1 LRLLHVLSGLKKL
14 NAKNAKD
21 FAKIVEK
28 NGVIMNKKI
37 FLLTV
42 FVFSLNLSAQNKKMI
57 DYVDPFIGTGGHGHT
72 YPGATLPFGMIQ
84 LSPDTGI
91 EGWDWCSGYHYSDN
105 SIMGFSHTHLSGT
118 GATDLADI
126 LFMPTVGE
134 LKFIPGSKENPSE
147 GYRSRFKHE
156 NEKAS
161 PGYYSVYLDDY
172 KVRAELTVS
181 LRAGLHKYTF
191 PKSYRSNIIIDLKHG
206 LDSDRE
212 AYIKFV
218 SYNRIEGMRKSRGW
232 AQEHSVYF
240 VAEFSKP
247 ITQFGTVTDEVIKE
261 GSREASG
268 KNVKAF
274 VRFTTND
281 NEVILVRIGI
291 SAVSAKG
298 ARKNLEKEIPNF
310 DFEKIKTQA
319 EKIWEKELNRIQV
332 ESKNE
337 DQKKIFYT
345 ALYHTL
351 ITPNLFTDVD
361 KKYYGMDRKIH
372 TARDYDHYAVF
383 SLWDTFRA
391 EHPLF
396 TIIDQKRASHF
407 VKSILAKY
415 KDGGLLPVWELHGN
429 ETWCMIGYHSVPV
442 IFDAYMKG
450 LRGFNAKEALEAMKV
465 SAERDQHGQKLY
477 RERGF
482 IPADKENE
490 SVSKTLEYCYDDW
503 CIAQLAK
510 EIGAKEDYI
519 KYNQRSLFYRN
530 LFDKSTG
537 FMRGK
542 MSDGS
547 WISPFEP
554 KAVTQQY
561 TEANAWQYSFFVPH
575 DLKGLID
582 LYGSKENFVNK
593 LEGLFAESD
602 KLEGRFQPDI
612 SGLIGQYA
620 HGNEPSHNFA
630 YLYNYAG
637 ASWKTQWHVREIMK
651 KMYTSKPD
659 GLCGNDDC
667 GQMSAWYVF
676 SAMGFYP
683 VTPGQNTYAIG
694 SPIFD
699 KVTINLENGKK
710 FVIKAD
716 KVSEKNKYIQFASLN
731 KKVYEHAFFTH
742 EQIMNGGETIF
753 IMGNTPNKLWG
764 NDNPELFSMRPVEQ
778 GVLMPYVSSTGE
790 TFYDTLSIK
799 LMCGTEDAK
808 ICYTIDGSE
817 PTFDSPLYTN
827 PIIIHQAATIKAFAY
842 TSDNDLSFTMS
853 SKFIKSKYPPAK
865 YTVSF
870 HERYNGGGAMAL
882 TDGRFGTTNFQNGEW
897 QGFEGDDL
905 EAVIDLTKVTT
916 VNKLSIGF
924 LNDPNVW
931 IFLPAEVI
939 FSASDDGINFKQVA
953 EIKNNIPTTNQELLI
968 KRFSSNIENT
978 SARYVKIFAKNIGV
992 CPDWHKGAGGKAWIF
1007 ADEVTIE

>member
-1 LRLLHVLSGLKKL
+1 MIKKL
-14 NAKNAKD
+14 
-21 FAKIVEK
+21 F
-28 NGVIMNKKI
+28 
-37 FLLTV
+37 FLFLPIIA
-42 FVFSLNLSAQNKKMI
+42 LNLSAQSKKLI

-72 YPGATLPFGMIQ
+72 YPGATLPFGMMQ

-118 GATDLADI
+118 GATDYADI
-126 LFMPTVGE
+126 LFMPTVGA
-134 LKFIPGSKENPSE
+134 LKFLPGSKEKPEE

-156 NEKAS
+156 NEKAT

-172 KVRAELTVS
+172 KVKAELTVS
-181 LRAGLHKYTF
+181 MRAGLHKYTF
-191 PKSYRSNIIIDLKHG
+191 PKTASANIIIDLKHG
-206 LDSDRE
+206 LDSDSE
-212 AYIKFV
+212 AMIKFV
-218 SYNRIEGMRKSRGW
+218 GMNRVEGMRKSHGW
-232 AQEHSVYF
+232 AKEHTFYF
-240 VAEFSKP
+240 AAEFSKP
-247 ITQFGTVTDEVIKE
+247 YTSYGTVLDEKLNENNIEV
-261 GSREASG
+261 SG
-268 KNVKAF
+268 KNVKGY
-274 VRFTTND
+274 VRFATN
-281 NEVILVRIGI
+281 NGEAVLVRIGI
-291 SAVSAKG
+291 SAVSIEG
-298 ARKNLEKEIPNF
+298 ARKNLDKEIPHF
-310 DFEKIKTQA
+310 DFDKTKQNA
-319 EKIWEKELNRIQV
+319 QKVWEKELSRIQV

-361 KKYYGMDRKIH
+361 GKYFGMDRRIH
-372 TARDYDHYAVF
+372 TTKGFDYYTVF

-396 TIIDQKRASHF
+396 TIIDQKRAGDF
-407 VKSILAKY
+407 VKTLLAKY
-415 KDGGLLPVWELHGN
+415 DEIGLLPVWELASN

-442 IFDAYMKG
+442 IFDAYMKSI
-450 LRGFNAKEALEAMKV
+450 RGYDAKSALEAMKV
-465 SAERDQHGQKLY
+465 SAERNQHGQKLY
-477 RERGF
+477 RERGY

-510 EIGAKEDYI
+510 AIGAKEDYD

-547 WISPFEP
+547 WITPFEP

-561 TEANAWQYSFFVPH
+561 TEANAYQYNFFVPH
-575 DLKGLID
+575 DIKGMID
-582 LYGSKENFVNK
+582 LHGGNENFVKK
-593 LEGLFAESD
+593 LDGLFAESD

-637 ASWKTQWHVREIMK
+637 APWKTQERIRGIMNEL
-651 KMYTSKPD
+651 YTSKVD

-710 FVIKAD
+710 FVISAK
-716 KVSEKNKYIQFASLN
+716 KNSEQNKFIQIASLN
-731 KKVYEHAFFTH
+731 GTVYKHSYVTH
-742 EQIMNGGETIF
+742 EQIMSGGELVF
-753 IMGNTPNKLWG
+753 VMNDKPNKLWG
-764 NDNPELFSMRPVEQ
+764 TNNPELFRMRPVDE
-778 GVLMPYVSSTGE
+778 GVLMPYVYSNGE
-790 TFYDTLSIK
+790 MFYDSLNISLTCETPKSKIRYTL
-799 LMCGTEDAK
+799 
-808 ICYTIDGSE
+808 DGSE
-817 PTFDSPLYTN
+817 PGLNSSLYEK
-827 PIIIHQAATIKAFAY
+827 PITIYQGATIKAFSY
-842 TSDNDLSFTMS
+842 TDKGTRSFIMS
-853 SKFIKSKYPPAK
+853 SSFIKSKYPPSK
-865 YTVSF
+865 YTVQYN
-870 HERYNGGGAMAL
+870 ERYNGGGGMAL

-897 QGFEGDDL
+897 QGFEGSDL
-905 EAVIDLTKVTT
+905 EAVIDLTKPTSIEY
-916 VNKLSIGF
+916 LSIGF

-931 IFLPAEVI
+931 IFLPSEVVFSVSDYGKYFKRVADI
-939 FSASDDGINFKQVA
+939 VNDIPSTNTEQMIKKFSAKVNVA
-953 EIKNNIPTTNQELLI
+953 
-968 KRFSSNIENT
+968 
-978 SARYVKIFAKNIGV
+978 SARYLKVMAKNIGT
-992 CPDWHKGAGGKAWIF
+992 CPPWHKGAGGKAWIF
-1007 ADEVTIE
+1007 ADEIVVE

>member
-1 LRLLHVLSGLKKL
+1 M
-14 NAKNAKD
+14 
-21 FAKIVEK
+21 I
-28 NGVIMNKKI
+28 KKI
-37 FLLTV
+37 FFLLLI
-42 FVFSLNLSAQNKKMI
+42 FISSNIFSQNKKLI
-57 DYVDPFIGTGGHGHT
+57 EYVDPFIGTGGHGHT
-72 YPGATLPFGMIQ
+72 YPGATLPFGMMQ

-118 GATDLADI
+118 GAADLADI
-126 LFMPTVGE
+126 LFMPTVGD
-134 LKFIPGSKENPSE
+134 LNFSPGSKLKPGE

-156 NEKAS
+156 NEIAS

-172 KVRAELTVS
+172 KVKAELTVS

-191 PKSYRSNIIIDLKHG
+191 PKSYGSNIIIDLQHG

-218 SYNRIEGMRKSRGW
+218 SYNRIEGMRKSHGW
-232 AQEHSVYF
+232 AKEHSIYF

-247 ITQFGTVTDEVIKE
+247 ITQFGTVTNDVLKD

-268 KNVKAF
+268 RNIKAYL
-274 VRFTTND
+274 RFITN
-281 NEVILVRIGI
+281 EGEAILIRVGI
-291 SAVSAKG
+291 SAVSIKG

-310 DFEKIKTQA
+310 DFEKIKARA
-319 EKIWEKELNRIQV
+319 EEIWEKELNRIQV
-332 ESKNE
+332 ESKSE
-337 DQKKIFYT
+337 DLKKIFYT
-345 ALYHTL
+345 ALYHSL
-351 ITPNLFTDVD
+351 INPNLFTDVD

-372 TARDYDHYAVF
+372 TAKDYDHYTVF

-396 TIIDQKRASHF
+396 TIIDQKRAGDF

-415 KDGGLLPVWELHGN
+415 KDGGLLPVWELDGN

-450 LRGFNAKEALEAMKV
+450 LRGFNAKEALEAMRV
-465 SAERDQHGQKLY
+465 SAERDQNGQKLY

-510 EIGAKEDYI
+510 EIGAKEDYK
-519 KYNQRSLFYRN
+519 KYNQRSLFYQN
-530 LFDKSTG
+530 LFDRTTG

-547 WISPFEP
+547 WITPFEP

-582 LYGSKENFVNK
+582 LYDGNENFVKK
-593 LEGLFAESD
+593 LDGLFAESD
-602 KLEGRFQPDI
+602 KLEGKFQPDI

-637 ASWKTQWHVREIMK
+637 APWKTQWHVREIMK
-651 KMYTSKPD
+651 KLYTSKPD

-667 GQMSAWYVF
+667 GQMSAWYIF

-683 VTPGQNTYAIG
+683 VTPVQNIYAIG

-710 FVIKAD
+710 FVIHTVNASD
-716 KVSEKNKYIQFASLN
+716 ENKYIQFASSN
-731 KKVYEHAFFTH
+731 GKIYEHPYFTH
-742 EQIMNGGETIF
+742 EQIMNGGESIF
-753 IMGNTPNKLWG
+753 IMGDTPNKSWG
-764 NDNPELFSMRPVEQ
+764 NDNSEMFSMRPVEQ
-778 GVLMPYVSSTGE
+778 GVSMPYVSSRGE

-799 LMCGTEDAK
+799 LMCRTEDAK
-808 ICYTIDGSE
+808 IRYTIDGSE
-817 PTFDSPLYTN
+817 PTFNSPLYSK
-827 PIIIHQAATIKAFAY
+827 PIIIDQAATIKAFAY
-842 TSDNDLSFTMS
+842 TGDNDRSFTMS

-865 YTVSF
+865 YTFSF
-870 HERYNGGGAMAL
+870 NERYNGGGDVAL
-882 TDGRFGTTNFQNGEW
+882 TDGRLGTTYFQSGEW
-897 QGFEGDDL
+897 QGFEGNDL
-905 EAVIDLTKVTT
+905 EAVIDLTKQTQL
-916 VNKLSIGF
+916 NNLSIGF

-931 IFLPAEVI
+931 IFFPTEVI
-939 FSASDDGINFKQVA
+939 FSASDDGINFKQVV
-953 EIKNNIPTTNQELLI
+953 EIKNNIPTTNQELMI
-968 KRFSSNIENT
+968 KRFSAKVDNVK
-978 SARYVKIFAKNIGV
+978 ARYLKVFAKNIGV
-992 CPDWHKGAGGKAWIF
+992 CPTWHKGAGGKAWIF

>member
-1 LRLLHVLSGLKKL
+1 
-14 NAKNAKD
+14 
-21 FAKIVEK
+21 
-28 NGVIMNKKI
+28 MNKKI
-37 FLLTV
+37 FSIILIVLT
-42 FVFSLNLSAQNKKMI
+42 FSTYAQNKKLI
-57 DYVDPFIGTGGHGHT
+57 EYVDPFIGTGGHGHT
-72 YPGATLPFGMIQ
+72 YPGATLPFGMMQ

-134 LKFIPGSKENPSE
+134 LKFIPGSKENPGE
-147 GYRSRFKHE
+147 GYRSSFKHE

-172 KVRAELTVS
+172 KVKAELTVS
-181 LRAGLHKYTF
+181 YRAGLHKYSF
-191 PKSYRSNIIIDLKHG
+191 PKSYSSNIIIDLKHG
-206 LDSDRE
+206 LDSDQE
-212 AYIKFV
+212 GYIKFV
-218 SYNRIEGMRKSRGW
+218 SNTQIEGMRKSNGW

-240 VAEFSKP
+240 VADFSKP
-247 ITQFGTVTDEVIKE
+247 FTQFGTVTDEIVKE
-261 GSREASG
+261 GSRKASG

-291 SAVSAKG
+291 SAVSAEG
-298 ARKNLEKEIPNF
+298 ARKNLEKEIPDF

-337 DQKKIFYT
+337 DRKKIFYT

-361 KKYYGMDRKIH
+361 GKYYGMDRKIH
-372 TARDYDHYAVF
+372 AAQDYDHYAVF

-519 KYNQRSLFYRN
+519 KYNQRSLFYKN

-575 DLKGLID
+575 DLKGLIE
-582 LYGSKENFVNK
+582 LYGGKENFVNK
-593 LEGLFAESD
+593 LDGLFAESD

-637 ASWKTQWHVREIMK
+637 ASWKTQERVREIMEK
-651 KMYTSKPD
+651 LYTSKPD

-699 KVTINLENGKK
+699 KVTINLENGNK

-716 KVSEKNKYIQFASLN
+716 KISEKNKYIQSASLN
-731 KKVYEHAFFTH
+731 GKVYETSYITH
-742 EQIMNGGETIF
+742 KQIMNGGETIF
-753 IMGNTPNKLWG
+753 IMGDTPNKSWG

-778 GVLMPYVSSTGE
+778 GVLMPYVSSRGE

-799 LMCGTEDAK
+799 LMCGTENSK
-808 ICYTIDGSE
+808 IRYTIDGIE

-827 PIIIHQAATIKAFAY
+827 PITIHQAATIKAFAY
-842 TSDNDLSFTMS
+842 TNDNDRSFTMNS
-853 SKFIKSKYPPAK
+853 NFIKSKYPPANYK
-865 YTVSF
+865 ISF
-870 HERYNGGGAMAL
+870 NERYNGGGAMAL
-882 TDGRFGTTNFQNGEW
+882 TDGRIGTTNFQNGEW
-897 QGFEGDDL
+897 QGFEGNDL
-905 EAVIDLTKVTT
+905 EAVIDLTKPTRL
-916 VNKLSIGF
+916 NNLSIGF

-931 IFLPAEVI
+931 IFLPREVV
-939 FSASDDGINFKQVA
+939 FSVSDDGISFRILA
-953 EIKNNIPTTNQELLI
+953 EITNDLSTTNQELLI
-968 KRFSSNIENT
+968 KRFSSNIENIST
-978 SARYVKIFAKNIGV
+978 RFVKIFAKNIGV

-1007 ADEVTIE
+1007 ADEFTIE

>member
-1 LRLLHVLSGLKKL
+1 
-14 NAKNAKD
+14 
-21 FAKIVEK
+21 
-28 NGVIMNKKI
+28 MYKKI
-37 FLLTV
+37 FLLLSI
-42 FVFSLNLSAQNKKMI
+42 FISSNIFSQNKKLI
-57 DYVDPFIGTGGHGHT
+57 EYVDPFIGTGGHGHT
-72 YPGATLPFGMIQ
+72 YPGATLPFGMMQ

-91 EGWDWCSGYHYSDN
+91 EGWDWCSGYHYSDD

-134 LKFIPGSKENPSE
+134 LKFNPGSKENPGE
-147 GYRSRFKHE
+147 GYRSRFRHE
-156 NEKAS
+156 TETAS
-161 PGYYSVYLDDY
+161 PGYYSVFLDDY
-172 KVRAELTVS
+172 KVKAELTVS

-191 PKSYRSNIIIDLKHG
+191 PKSYSSNIIIDLKHG
-206 LDSDRE
+206 LDSDQE

-218 SYNRIEGMRKSRGW
+218 SSTQIEGMRKSHGW
-232 AQEHSVYF
+232 AQEHTVYF

-247 ITQFGTVTDEVIKE
+247 ITQFGTVTDDILKE

-268 KNVKAF
+268 KNVKAY
-274 VRFTTND
+274 VRFTTNE
-281 NEVILVRIGI
+281 NEVIFVRIGI
-291 SAVSAKG
+291 SAVSTKG
-298 ARKNLEKEIPNF
+298 ARKNLEKEIPDFNF
-310 DFEKIKTQA
+310 DRVKQEA

-332 ESKNE
+332 EDKNE
-337 DQKKIFYT
+337 NSKKIFYT

-361 KKYYGMDRKIH
+361 GKYFGMDRKIH
-372 TARDYDHYAVF
+372 YARDFNYYTVF

-396 TIIDQKRASHF
+396 TIIDQKRAGDF
-407 VKSILAKY
+407 VKTLLAKY
-415 KDGGLLPVWELHGN
+415 KEAGLLPVWELASN

-450 LRGFNAKEALEAMKV
+450 IRNFNAKDALETMKT

-503 CIAQLAK
+503 CISQLAK
-510 EIGAKEDYI
+510 EIGAKEDYK
-519 KYNQRSLFYRN
+519 KYNQRSLFYKN
-530 LFDKSTG
+530 LFDKTTM

-547 WISPFEP
+547 WITPFEP

-561 TEANAWQYSFFVPH
+561 TEANAWQYNFFVPH
-575 DLKGLID
+575 DVKGLID
-582 LYGSKENFVNK
+582 LYGGNENFVKK
-593 LEGLFAESD
+593 LDGLFNEMN

-612 SGLIGQYA
+612 SGMIGQYA

-630 YLYNYAG
+630 YLYNHAG
-637 ASWKTQWHVREIMK
+637 ASWKTQERVREIMQ

-694 SPIFD
+694 SPIFE

-716 KVSEKNKYIQFASLN
+716 KVSERNKYIQFASLN
-731 KKVYEHAFFTH
+731 GKVYENSYLTH
-742 EQIMNGGETIF
+742 EQIMKGGKIIF
-753 IMGNTPNKLWG
+753 MMNDVPNKIWG
-764 NDNPELFSMRPVEQ
+764 DDNPGLFSMRPVEQ
-778 GVLMPYVSSTGE
+778 GVLMPYVSSNGE
-790 TFYDTLSIK
+790 IFYDSLSVS
-799 LMCGTEDAK
+799 LTCETAGTE
-808 ICYTIDGSE
+808 IRFTTDGSE
-817 PTFDSPLYTN
+817 PNFNSPLYKK
-827 PIIIHQAATIKAFAY
+827 PITIYQSATIKAFAY
-842 TSDNDLSFTMS
+842 TNDDERSFIMS
-853 SKFIKSKYPPAK
+853 SSFIKSKYPPALYK
-865 YTVSF
+865 NSF
-870 HERYNGGGAMAL
+870 HERYNGSGAMAL

-897 QGFEGDDL
+897 QGFEGIDL
-905 EAVIDLTKVTT
+905 DVIIDLTKQKSIK
-916 VNKLSIGF
+916 NLSIGF

-931 IFLPAEVI
+931 IFLPTDVE
-939 FSASDDGINFKQVA
+939 FSVSDDGKNFKQIANVKN
-953 EIKNNIPTTNQELLI
+953 EIPSTNQDLMI
-968 KRFSSNIENT
+968 KRFSAKVETI
-978 SARYVKIFAKNIGV
+978 SARYLKIFAKNIGV
-992 CPDWHKGAGGKAWIF
+992 CPSWHKGAGGKTWIF
-1007 ADEVTIE
+1007 TDEVTVE

>member
-1 LRLLHVLSGLKKL
+1 
-14 NAKNAKD
+14 
-21 FAKIVEK
+21 
-28 NGVIMNKKI
+28 MNKKI
-37 FLLTV
+37 FFLLISFLAFNT
-42 FVFSLNLSAQNKKMI
+42 FAQNTKLI

-72 YPGATLPFGMIQ
+72 YPGATLPFGMMQ

-118 GATDLADI
+118 GATDYADI
-126 LFMPTVGE
+126 LFMPTVGT
-134 LKFIPGSKENPSE
+134 LKFLPGDKDKPGE

-156 NEKAS
+156 NEKSS
-161 PGYYSVYLDDY
+161 PGYYSVFLDDY
-172 KVRAELTVS
+172 KVRAEMTVS
-181 LRAGLHKYTF
+181 MRTGLHKYTF
-191 PKSYRSNIIIDLKHG
+191 PKTSEANIIIDLKHG
-206 LDSDRE
+206 LDSDSE
-212 AYIKFV
+212 AIIKFV
-218 SYNRIEGMRKSRGW
+218 GMNRVEGMRKSHGW
-232 AQEHSVYF
+232 AQEHTVYF
-240 VAEFSKP
+240 AAEFSKP
-247 ITQFGTVTDEVIKE
+247 FTGYGTVLDEKL
-261 GSREASG
+261 SDNNNEASG
-268 KNVKAF
+268 KNVKGY
-274 VRFTTND
+274 VRFTTENG
-281 NEVILVRIGI
+281 EAVLVRIGI
-291 SAVSAKG
+291 SAVSIEG
-298 ARKNLEKEIPNF
+298 ARKNLDKEIPQF
-310 DFEKIKTQA
+310 DFEKIRQNAQKT
-319 EKIWEKELNRIQV
+319 WEKELSRIRV

-361 KKYYGMDRKIH
+361 GKYFGMDRKIH
-372 TARDYDHYAVF
+372 TTKGFDYYTVF

-396 TIIDQKRASHF
+396 TIIDQKRAGDF
-407 VKSILAKY
+407 VKTILSKY
-415 KDGGLLPVWELHGN
+415 DEIGLLPVWELASN

-450 LRGFNAKEALEAMKV
+450 IGGFDAKSALEAMKT
-465 SAERDQHGQKLY
+465 SAERNQHGQKLY
-477 RERGF
+477 RERGY

-510 EIGAKEDYI
+510 AIGAKEDYD

-542 MSDGS
+542 MTDGS
-547 WISPFEP
+547 WITPFEP

-561 TEANAWQYSFFVPH
+561 TEANAYQYNFFVPQ
-575 DLKGLID
+575 DIKGMID
-582 LYGSKENFVNK
+582 LHGGNENFIKK
-593 LEGLFAESD
+593 LDGLFAESE

-637 ASWKTQWHVREIMK
+637 APWKTQERIRGIMNEL
-651 KMYTSKPD
+651 YTSKVD

-710 FVIKAD
+710 FVVHA
-716 KVSEKNKYIQFASLN
+716 KNNSRQNKFIQTASLN
-731 KKVYEHAFFTH
+731 GKAYDHSYITH
-742 EQIMNGGETIF
+742 QQIMSGGEIIF
-753 IMGNTPNKLWG
+753 EMNDQPNKSWG
-764 NDNPELFSMRPVEQ
+764 IDNPELFGMRPVDE
-778 GVLMPYVSSTGE
+778 GVLMPYVYSNGE
-790 TFYDTLSIK
+790 TFYDSLNISLTCETPSS
-799 LMCGTEDAK
+799 K
-808 ICYTIDGSE
+808 IRYTADGSE
-817 PTFDSPLYTN
+817 PDLNSPLYEK
-827 PIIIHQAATIKAFAY
+827 PITIHQAATIKAFSY
-842 TSDNDLSFTMS
+842 TDEDTRSFTMS
-853 SKFIKSKYPPAK
+853 SSFIKSKYPPAI
-865 YTVSF
+865 YTVPY
-870 HERYNGGGAMAL
+870 HERYNGGGRMAL

-897 QGFEGDDL
+897 QGFEGNDL
-905 EAVIDLTKVTT
+905 ETIIDLTKPTPL
-916 VNKLSIGF
+916 KDLSIGF

-931 IFLPAEVI
+931 IFLPSEVV
-939 FSASDDGINFKQVA
+939 FSISDDGKNFKRVA
-953 EIKNNIPTTNQELLI
+953 DIVNDIPSSNTEQMI
-968 KRFSSNIENT
+968 KRFSAKVDVN
-978 SARYVKIFAKNIGV
+978 SARYLKVMAKNIGT
-992 CPDWHKGAGGKAWIF
+992 CPPWHKGAGEKAWIF
-1007 ADEVTIE
+1007 ADELIVQ

>member
-1 LRLLHVLSGLKKL
+1 
-14 NAKNAKD
+14 
-21 FAKIVEK
+21 
-28 NGVIMNKKI
+28 MNKKM
-37 FLLTV
+37 FLVSIVICT
-42 FVFSLNLSAQNKKMI
+42 LNLFAQNKKLTE
-57 DYVDPFIGTGGHGHT
+57 YVDPFIGTGGHGHT
-72 YPGATLPFGMIQ
+72 YPGATLPFGMMQ

-134 LKFIPGSKENPSE
+134 LKFIPGSKEILGE
-147 GYRSRFKHE
+147 GYRSHFKHE
-156 NEKAS
+156 TEKAS

-172 KVRAELTVS
+172 KVKAELTVS
-181 LRAGLHKYTF
+181 MRAGLHKYTF
-191 PKSYRSNIIIDLKHG
+191 PKTSAANIIIDLKHG
-206 LDSDRE
+206 LDSDSE
-212 AYIKFV
+212 AMIKFV
-218 SYNRIEGMRKSRGW
+218 GTNRVEGMRKSHGW
-232 AQEHSVYF
+232 AKEHTIYF
-240 VAEFSKP
+240 MAEFSKP
-247 ITQFGTVTDEVIKE
+247 FTAFGSVLDEKLNESNV
-261 GSREASG
+261 EASG
-268 KNVKAF
+268 KNVKGY
-274 VRFTTND
+274 VRFATN
-281 NEVILVRIGI
+281 NGESVLVRIGI
-291 SAVSAKG
+291 SAVSIDG

-310 DFEKIKTQA
+310 NFEIIKAQA
-319 EKIWEKELNRIQV
+319 EKIWEKELIRIQV

-337 DQKKIFYT
+337 DLKKIFYT

-361 KKYYGMDRKIH
+361 GKYFGMDRKIH
-372 TARDYDHYAVF
+372 TTKGFDYYTVF

-396 TIIDQKRASHF
+396 TIIDQKRAGDF
-407 VKSILAKY
+407 VNTILAKY
-415 KDGGLLPVWELHGN
+415 NEIGLLPVWELASN
-429 ETWCMIGYHSVPV
+429 ETWCMIGYHSIPV

-450 LRGFNAKEALEAMKV
+450 IRGYDAKSALEAMKV
-465 SAERDQHGQKLY
+465 SAERNQHGQKLY
-477 RERGF
+477 RERGY

-510 EIGAKEDYI
+510 EIGAKEDYE

-547 WISPFEP
+547 WITPFEP

-561 TEANAWQYSFFVPH
+561 TEANAWQYNFFVPH

-582 LYGSKENFVNK
+582 LYYGNNNFINK
-593 LEGLFAESD
+593 LDGLFAESD

-637 ASWKTQWHVREIMK
+637 APWKTQERIREIMK
-651 KMYTSKPD
+651 ELYTSKVD

-694 SPIFD
+694 SPIFE

-710 FVIKAD
+710 FVINAKNN
-716 KVSEKNKYIQFASLN
+716 SEQNKFIQIASLN
-731 KKVYEHAFFTH
+731 GTVYNRSYITH
-742 EQIMNGGETIF
+742 NQIMNGGELVF
-753 IMGNTPNKLWG
+753 VMDNKPNKSWG
-764 NDNPELFSMRPVEQ
+764 VDSKDLFGMRPVDE
-778 GVLMPYVSSTGE
+778 GVLMPYVYSNGE
-790 TFYDTLSIK
+790 TFYDSLNISLACETPKSKIRYTL
-799 LMCGTEDAK
+799 
-808 ICYTIDGSE
+808 DGSE
-817 PTFDSPLYTN
+817 PDFNSPLYVKPLT
-827 PIIIHQAATIKAFAY
+827 IHQTAIIKAFSY
-842 TSDNDLSFTMS
+842 LDKDKRSFMMS
-853 SKFIKSKYPPAK
+853 SSFIKSKYPPAK
-865 YTVSF
+865 YTVQY
-870 HERYNGGGAMAL
+870 HERYNGGGGMAL

-897 QGFEGDDL
+897 QGFEGNDL
-905 EAVIDLTKVTT
+905 EAVIDLEKPISL
-916 VNKLSIGF
+916 KSLSIGF

-931 IFLPAEVI
+931 IFLPSEVV
-939 FSASDDGINFKQVA
+939 FSISDDGINFNHVA
-953 EIKNNIPTTNQELLI
+953 NIVNDIP
-968 KRFSSNIENT
+968 SSNTETMIKKF
-978 SARYVKIFAKNIGV
+978 SAKVDVASVRYLKIFAKNIGV
-992 CPDWHKGAGGKAWIF
+992 CPPWHKGAGGKAWIF
-1007 ADEVTIE
+1007 ADEVTVE

>member
-1 LRLLHVLSGLKKL
+1 
-14 NAKNAKD
+14 
-21 FAKIVEK
+21 
-28 NGVIMNKKI
+28 MNKKI
-37 FLLTV
+37 FLITV
-42 FVFSLNLSAQNKKMI
+42 FIFSLNLFAQNKKLI

-72 YPGATLPFGMIQ
+72 YPGATLPFGMMQ

-134 LKFIPGSKENPSE
+134 LKFIPGRKDHPGE

-156 NEKAS
+156 NEIAS

-172 KVRAELTVS
+172 KVKAELTVS

-191 PKSYRSNIIIDLKHG
+191 PKSYSSNIIIDLKHG

-212 AYIKFV
+212 AYIKLV
-218 SYNRIEGMRKSRGW
+218 SSNRIEGMRKSRGW
-232 AQEHSVYF
+232 AQEHYVYF
-240 VAEFSKP
+240 VAEFSKN
-247 ITQFGTVTDEVIKE
+247 ITQFGTVRDGIVKD
-261 GSREASG
+261 GNREASG
-268 KNVKAF
+268 KNIKAYI
-274 VRFTTND
+274 RFTTS
-281 NEVILVRIGI
+281 EGETIFIRVGI
-291 SAVSAKG
+291 SAVSIRG
-298 ARKNLEKEIPNF
+298 ARKNLEKEIPDF
-310 DFEKIKTQA
+310 DFDKVKTQA

-332 ESKNE
+332 ESQNE

-345 ALYHTL
+345 ALYHTML
-351 ITPNLFTDVD
+351 TPNLFTDVD
-361 KKYYGMDRKIH
+361 KKYFGMDHKIH
-372 TARDYDHYAVF
+372 TAKEYDHYTVF

-396 TIIDQKRASHF
+396 TIIDKKRAGDF

-415 KDGGLLPVWELHGN
+415 NDGGLLPVWELDGN
-429 ETWCMIGYHSVPV
+429 ETWCMIGYHSIPV

-450 LRGFNAKEALEAMKV
+450 LDGFNAKNALEAMKV
-465 SAERDQHGQKLY
+465 SAERDQNGQKLY
-477 RERGF
+477 RERGY

-503 CIAQLAK
+503 CISQLAK
-510 EIGAKEDYI
+510 ELGEKDDYK
-519 KYNQRSLFYRN
+519 KYNQRSLFYKN
-530 LFDKSTG
+530 LFDNTSG
-537 FMRGK
+537 FMRGR

-547 WISPFEP
+547 WITPFEP

-582 LYGSKENFVNK
+582 LYGGNENFVNK
-593 LEGLFAESD
+593 LDGLFAESD

-637 ASWKTQWHVREIMK
+637 ASWKTQERVHDIMK
-651 KMYTSKPD
+651 KLYTSKPD

-710 FVIKAD
+710 FIINTLYA
-716 KVSEKNKYIQFASLN
+716 SEQNKYIQFAASN
-731 KKVYEHAFFTH
+731 RRVYNHAFFTH
-742 EQIMNGGETIF
+742 EQIMNGGESLF
-753 IMGNTPNKLWG
+753 IMGDTPNKTWG
-764 NDNPELFSMRPVEQ
+764 NENSELFSMRPVEQ
-778 GVLMPYVSSTGE
+778 GVIMPYVFSNGE
-790 TFYDTLSIK
+790 TFYDTLSVR
-799 LMCGTEDAK
+799 LMCRTEDAK
-808 ICYTIDGSE
+808 IRYTTDGSE
-817 PTFDSPLYTN
+817 PTMDSPRYSD
-827 PIIIHQAATIKAFAY
+827 PIIIQQSTTIKAFTY
-842 TSDNDLSFTMS
+842 TSADDRSFTMS
-853 SKFIKSKYPPAK
+853 SKFTKSKYPPAK
-865 YTVSF
+865 YTFKF

-882 TDGRFGTTNFQNGEW
+882 TDGRLGTTNFQNGEW
-897 QGFEGDDL
+897 QGFEGNDL
-905 EAVIDLTKVTT
+905 EAVIDLTKPTQLNT
-916 VNKLSIGF
+916 LSVGF

-931 IFLPAEVI
+931 IFLPTEVV
-939 FSASDDGINFKQVA
+939 FSVSDDGINFTQIANVV
-953 EIKNNIPTTNQELLI
+953 NDIPGTSQELLI
-968 KRFSSNIENT
+968 KRFSATVDNIK
-978 SARYVKIFAKNIGV
+978 ALYLKVFAKNIGV
-992 CPDWHKGAGGKAWIF
+992 CPDWHKGAGSKAWIF
-1007 ADEVTIE
+1007 ADEVAIE